1 MHFTVKIKPVN
12 NHGPIL
18 NVSPSK
24 IPVDEGAAVV
34 ITDTIISIR
43 RRFQNDGDISY
54 SLSPS
59 NQHHFENL

>member
-34 ITDTIISIR
+34 ITDAIISIR
-43 RRFQNDGDISY
+43 NVFKML
-54 SLSPS
+54 SLPKVA
-59 NQHHFENL
+59 L

>member
-12 NHGPIL
+12 NHGPVL

-34 ITDTIISIR
+34 ITDAIISIR
-43 RRFQNDGDISY
+43 NVFKMM
-54 SLSPS
+54 SLPKGA
-59 NQHHFENL
+59 L

>member
-34 ITDTIISIR
+34 ITDAIISIR
-43 RRFQNDGDISY
+43 NVFKMM
-54 SLSPS
+54 SLPKGALWSAS
-59 NQHHFENL
+59 N

>member
-34 ITDTIISIR
+34 ITDAIISIR
-43 RRFQNDGDISY
+43 NVLKMMSFPKGALWSA
-54 SLSPS
+54 S
-59 NQHHFENL
+59 N

>member
-34 ITDTIISIR
+34 ITDAIISIR
-43 RRFQNDGDISY
+43 NVFKLM
-54 SLSPS
+54 SLPS
-59 NQHHFENL
+59 GALWSASN

>member
-34 ITDTIISIR
+34 ITDAIISIR
-43 RRFQNDGDISY
+43 NVFELM
-54 SLSPS
+54 SLLRGALWSAS
-59 NQHHFENL
+59 N